1 MTRTAK
7 TLAFG
12 IVLLAL
18 LAYGIGRYVA
28 DPGQSRSPEVV
39 SHHEPH
45 RWVDEVAQ
53 GTETRFA
60 VETPASSDSGRDDA
74 SGDEVRTVGVLPP
87 HAKQLAIQRI
97 TGFRDS
103 AEQQYRQSG
112 TETLEG
118 QRQSLDQAYVLLMY
132 EAALDAVRND
142 KAWFFPQG
150 STSFGVAWRNVPR
163 SWRKQSM
170 RNVTVLDDGRT
181 LDMIVAVDPSVNT
194 AMASIVEQIQAFEA
208 ERATAAAA
216 RFNALPEAD
225 RRALVAK
232 HIAAMG
238 RLNSGEP
245 LSAAEKAALKDDL
258 IDSSLTVD
266 TSSFHVAPR

>member
-1 MTRTAK
+1 MTRNATTLVFGTA
-7 TLAFG
+7 
-12 IVLLAL
+12 VLLAL

-28 DPGQSRSPEVV
+28 DPGQSTPPEVV
-39 SHHEPH
+39 LHHEPH

-60 VETPASSDSGRDDA
+60 VDTPASIDSGP
-74 SGDEVRTVGVLPP
+74 GDEVSTVGVLPP
-87 HAKQLAIQRI
+87 QAKQLAIQRI
-97 TGFRDS
+97 TSLRDS
-103 AEQQYRQSG
+103 AEKQYRQSG
-112 TETLEG
+112 TETLDG

-170 RNVTVLDDGRT
+170 RNVTVLEDGRT

-194 AMASIVEQIQAFEA
+194 AMGSIVDQIQAFEA

-225 RRALVAK
+225 RRTLVAK
-232 HIAAMG
+232 HVAAMG
-238 RLNSGEP
+238 RLHSGEP
-245 LSAAEKAALKDDL
+245 LSAAEKAALKADL

-266 TSSFHVAPR
+266 TSRFLVAPR